1 MMANG
6 TNALIL
12 LNNIWNKPLSGYAAG
27 ATLQRVQAELQG
39 RLITISTEGIRA
51 QLEEKDGRFRCAVEE
66 RVESHYM
73 MHIVAAEFVLQVPGA
88 VVPGAKISLYN
99 GGLIRK
105 KGVRCRIL
113 RPRQEELKQLCA
125 ALEQDTA
132 VSTALT
138 GLNFRN
144 CQIEANETGWTVK
157 LEPYGGSEV
166 VNRVPAFRRYIRLG
180 SEQVDYLVL
189 ALHALNRVLTG
200 KKPGKI

>member
-1 MMANG
+1 MAKE
-6 TNALIL
+6 TKPLRL
-12 LNNIWNKPLSGYAAG
+12 FEKLWNKSPLGYAAG
-27 ATLQRVQAELQG
+27 ATLKRVQAELQG
-39 RLITISTEGIRA
+39 RLITISTDGIRA

-73 MHIVAAEFVLQVPGA
+73 MHIVAAEFVLQVSGA

-105 KGVRCRIL
+105 KGVRCHIL

-125 ALEQDTA
+125 ALEQDTTVGA
-132 VSTALT
+132 ALT

-144 CQIEANETGWTVK
+144 CQIEATETGWTVR

-189 ALHALNRVLTG
+189 ALHALNRVLTHSS
-200 KKPGKI
+200 K